1 MPDARLWLSSR
12 CLSSSSEETIP
23 VMYSFDD
30 VHILKFDGSQSDK
43 KTKYINLKRFILS
56 STQYLYSLYLLSI
69 IEERYVYIYKHQLIH
84 SDWVSTKINHGL
96 L

>member
-12 CLSSSSEETIP
+12 CLSSSSEETIH

-43 KTKYINLKRFILS
+43 NKVYSFEEVEVEDTFDYTIFLF
-56 STQYLYSLYLLSI
+56 TQYNCGKLYI
-69 IEERYVYIYKHQLIH
+69 
-84 SDWVSTKINHGL
+84 
-96 L
+96 

>member
-1 MPDARLWLSSR
+1 MPDARLWLSSNVR

-43 KTKYINLKRFILS
+43 NKVSYINLKR
-56 STQYLYSLYLLSI
+56 
-69 IEERYVYIYKHQLIH
+69 
-84 SDWVSTKINHGL
+84 
-96 L
+96 